1 MADQDSRS
9 GTVLLSALT
18 GAALGAAGLTW
29 WLLSRAERRRALADQ
44 VRRLTSPLM
53 PGHLQQ
59 TLGDSLEQRVQRLHV
74 AIDDVRRQLE
84 DLSPDGAE
92 RG

>member
-1 MADQDSRS
+1 
-9 GTVLLSALT
+9 
-18 GAALGAAGLTW
+18 
-29 WLLSRAERRRALADQ
+29 
-44 VRRLTSPLM
+44 M
-53 PGHLQQ
+53 PGQIQQ
-59 TLGDSLEQRVQRLHV
+59 TVGDSLEQRVQRLHV